1 MSKISLNFT
10 IYQSIMNMS
19 KNRMNLRQLVAFFNA
34 QLLTATA
41 HYFQGCTNEDGW
53 IEEDFVK
60 RHVGEGT
67 MWKEIQANVTTMIP
81 MREEFEFTFETEQEQ
96 FDAEFTGY
104 IESYDCVRMEVKD
117 PEGGSIDFPVK
128 NRESYYRLLTIHG
141 NNIAKVYPT
150 VHSYDLQDY
159 L

>member
-1 MSKISLNFT
+1 MTMTQK
-10 IYQSIMNMS
+10 
-19 KNRMNLRQLVAFFNA
+19 RMNLRQLVAFFNA

-41 HYFQGCTNEDGW
+41 SYFQGCANDSVTEDGW
-53 IEEDFVK
+53 IELEFVK

-67 MWKEIQANVTTMIP
+67 MWKEVQANVTTMIP
-81 MREEFEFTFETEQEQ
+81 MQEEFKFTFETEQEQ
-96 FDAEFTGY
+96 FDAEFIGY

-128 NRESYYRLLTIHG
+128 NKESYYRLLAIHG